1 MIDLTLLATRPRDP
15 ETERQALLTLQDST
29 VRQSDLASFSYC
41 AAQQQYRRE
50 DDVAGVQSGRL
61 SATIFGS
68 VMHHALEYLQR
79 MAHEGNPDALE
90 IALAT
95 FRHYWDPA
103 HTAEICEGPPTIW
116 AARQTYGGLRSA
128 GERALISAYDWM
140 TKGAGSKDLLLAT
153 EYSFD
158 IPIVIDG
165 VHFMLHGTID
175 RLAIRIYN
183 RIPVLAIDDWKSGI
197 KPDHLQHAMQWTVYS
212 YATQHPAFWTELA
225 RMDAF
230 DEVERRVNGRGL
242 DLYVSGEP
250 GLEII
255 EKRGRWLSVKN
266 GNFDVHEAGVRTQQH
281 FGRMKV
287 AIKQYLLAQAAGIHP
302 LTMDTKKCVYCP
314 FAAGRC
320 GGAPMPEF
328 QDGIDVV
335 HYKN

>member
-1 MIDLTLLATRPRDP
+1 MIDLNLLATNPRDP
-15 ETERQALLTLQDST
+15 EAEHQALLRLQDSV

-41 AAQQQYRRE
+41 AQQQQYRRE
-50 DDVAGVQSGRL
+50 DEAAGVQAGRL

-68 VMHHALEYLQR
+68 VMHYALETLQR
-79 MAHEGNPDALE
+79 LAHQGDPSALDT
-90 IALAT
+90 ATAT

-116 AARQTYGGLRSA
+116 AARQTYGGLLSA
-128 GERALISAYDWM
+128 GQRALTEAYDWM
-140 TKGAGSKDLLLAT
+140 TKGAGSKDILLAT
-153 EYSFD
+153 EYTFD

-165 VHFMLHGTID
+165 VHFTLHGTID
-175 RLAIRIYN
+175 RLALRIYN
-183 RIPVLAIDDWKSGI
+183 RLPVLAIDDWKSGI

-225 RMDAF
+225 RQDSF
-230 DEVERRVNGRGL
+230 DEVERRVNSRGL
-242 DLYVSGEP
+242 DLYVSGEE

-266 GNFDVHEAGVRTQQH
+266 GQFSVHEAGHRTQQH
-281 FGRMKV
+281 FNRMKV
-287 AIKQYLLAQAAGIHP
+287 AIKQYLLAQAAGLHP

-314 FAAGRC
+314 YAAERC

-335 HYKN
+335 RYQ